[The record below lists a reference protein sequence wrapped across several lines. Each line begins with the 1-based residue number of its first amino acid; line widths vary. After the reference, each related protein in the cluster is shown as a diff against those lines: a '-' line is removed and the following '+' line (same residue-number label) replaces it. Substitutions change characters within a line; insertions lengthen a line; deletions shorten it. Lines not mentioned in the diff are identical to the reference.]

1 MVAWS
6 AFRGGDA
13 AWDAALARVPGANA
27 FQSSAWARH
36 KADSGWFP
44 VRALAGPEDAAA
56 AAAQALVKKVPG
68 GALLWARGGPVGDPS
83 LWNSDLREVLS
94 REAGAP
100 LVYGRVCS
108 YREADVAA
116 AGALDAASWARP
128 ERPLDKPSTY
138 LLDLAPDVDALREGQ
153 STNWRHNLK
162 RGNARATVADWLD
175 PDPVEMESLYLS
187 LESLK
192 GLPPQHRA
200 AGLGSLVRALGPAM
214 ILKRAVVDG
223 KTVALRACATFGD
236 TSFDLLAA
244 AAGEARK
251 VYASYALLWALIL
264 ESKRRGAKSYDLGG
278 ADPVAAPGVADFKKG
293 TGARPI
299 ETLGERDFASPE
311 FLRGPAGALIAWK
324 LGKNA

>member
-13 AWDAALARVPGANA
+13 DWDAALARVPGANI

-36 KADSGWFP
+36 KADFGWRP
-44 VRALAGPEDAAA
+44 LRALADGAAV
-56 AAAQALVKKVPG
+56 QALVKNLA
-68 GALLWARGGPVGDPS
+68 GARVLWARGGPVGDPA
-83 LWNSDLREVLS
+83 LWDAGLRETLT
-94 REAGAP
+94 REAGGA
-100 LVYGRVCS
+100 LVYGRICS
-108 YREADVAA
+108 YREADASIFDA
-116 AGALDAASWARP
+116 AGWARP

-138 LLDLAPDVDALREGQ
+138 LLELAPDVETLREGQ
-153 STNWRHNLK
+153 SVNWRHNLK
-162 RGNARATVADWLD
+162 RGNARAVVVDWND
-175 PDPVEMESLYLS
+175 PDPKEMEGLYLS

-200 AGLGSLVRALGPAM
+200 ASLGSLVRALGPAL
-214 ILKRAVVDG
+214 ILKRAIVDG
-223 KTVALRACATFGD
+223 KTVALRACAVFGA
-236 TSFDLLAA
+236 SSVDLLAA

-251 VYASYALLWALIL
+251 VYASYALLWSLIL

-299 ETLGERDFASPE
+299 DTLGERDFASPA
-311 FLRGPAGALIAWK
+311 FLRAPAGAMIAWK
-324 LGKNA
+324 LGKGA